1 MILSSLRTSSRRHLS
16 WLVWLGLLFAIAQ
29 AAASAH
35 AISHLGADAGRSRD
49 GGAVHA
55 HCDLCL
61 LGASIGG
68 AAPAAEPPLAWHPD
82 LVDVAYVDELRPF
95 VASAPALAYRSRA
108 PPLAPR

>member
-16 WLVWLGLLFAIAQ
+16 WLVWLGLLFTFAQ
-29 AAASAH
+29 VAASAH
-35 AISHLGADAGRSRD
+35 AISHLGTDSGRSRD
-49 GGAVHA
+49 GSVVHA

-68 AAPAAEPPLAWHPD
+68 AAPMAGPPPAWHPE
-82 LVDVAYVDELRPF
+82 LGDVAYVDEFRPF
-95 VASAPALAYRSRA
+95 IASAPALAYQGRA